1 MQTKLTEKKI
11 NSIQAALVSKDR
23 VLVSFSGG
31 VDSSVVAAI
40 AHKALGEN
48 AIACTAKSETLP
60 KSELLD
66 SINIAEEIG
75 IQHEI
80 INFSE
85 LDNPDFVVNDSFRCY
100 HCQHMRFEKM
110 YEFAR
115 ELGITTVCDGTN
127 ASDLNATHRPG
138 LRAIRELEVFSP
150 LLELD
155 VTKEGVRDIARFYGL
170 SVAEKPSMACL
181 SSRIPT
187 GILVTSQRLARIE
200 QAESIIYDLGFSQ
213 VRVRD
218 HNGIARIEVGQHEL
232 DRSKDPIFRKK
243 TEEALLN
250 IGFNEVI
257 IDPSGYRTGGA
268 NPLPTKNNP

>member
-1 MQTKLTEKKI
+1 MQTKLIEKKI
-11 NSIQAALVSKDR
+11 NSIQAALIPKNR

-40 AHKALGEN
+40 AHEALGKN

-60 KSELLD
+60 ESELLD
-66 SINIAEEIG
+66 SISIAEEIG

-80 INFSE
+80 VNFSE
-85 LDNPDFVVNDSFRCY
+85 LDNPDFVANDTFRCY

-115 ELGITTVCDGTN
+115 KMNITTVCDGTN

-138 LRAIRELEVFSP
+138 LRAIKELQVFSP
-150 LLELD
+150 LLEFN
-155 VTKEGVRDIARFYGL
+155 VTKEGVRDIARFYNL
-170 SVAEKPSMACL
+170 SVAEKPAMACL

-187 GILVTSQRLARIE
+187 GISVTSERLARIE
-200 QAESIIYDLGFSQ
+200 QAESIISTLGFSQ

-218 HNGIARIEVGQHEL
+218 HDGIARIEVGQHEL
-232 DRSKDPIFRKK
+232 DRLQDPILTKK
-243 TEEALLN
+243 AEESLLT
-250 IGFNEVI
+250 IGFNQVI

-268 NPLPTKNNP
+268 NLLSTKK